1 VDKAW
6 SAICTQQI
14 EEENRVSCSILSL
27 RGTFRHISAQL
38 FVPVQPEG
46 DEGIEAVNVS
56 ESTEADGGDTQ
67 AEIAVRGAS
76 AAEDAEDNGE
86 AEANTSTEAV
96 ATEAAAALEM

>member
-1 VDKAW
+1 
-6 SAICTQQI
+6 
-14 EEENRVSCSILSL
+14 L

-38 FVPVQPEG
+38 FVLVQPEG

-86 AEANTSTEAV
+86 AAANTSTEAV
-96 ATEAAAALEM
+96 ATEAAAAREMWVLESRLVFEMGGFVKNKWCIKPT